1 MGKNYKEFTKK
12 ISKDTLKGS
21 LCEIFNEKDFNIEEI
36 NRSDLD
42 TKKKDKIFFMEILL
56 DDLKNLEKKEKL
68 SDDNL
73 DMDFKTFEPIS
84 DFPLINRDLS
94 LLLKKQTSLDALNE
108 CINSIDIPI
117 LKETFIFDFYYNEKD
132 SFLKDWIPICF
143 SIN

>member
-56 DDLKNLEKKEKL
+56 DDLKILKRKKKL

-94 LLLKKQTSLDALNE
+94 LLFENR
-108 CINSIDIPI
+108 PV
-117 LKETFIFDFYYNEKD
+117 
-132 SFLKDWIPICF
+132 
-143 SIN
+143 

>member
-1 MGKNYKEFTKK
+1 
-12 ISKDTLKGS
+12 
-21 LCEIFNEKDFNIEEI
+21 
-36 NRSDLD
+36 
-42 TKKKDKIFFMEILL
+42 MELI

-68 SDDNL
+68 SDDL
-73 DMDFKTFEPIS
+73 DMDLETFEPIL

-132 SFLKDWIPICF
+132 SF
-143 SIN
+143 